1 MKPCVTPFR
10 RVLRGLTRPPL
21 LALVGITCSAPLAL
35 AEIFVQPGADLAAL
49 LASAPDGEVL
59 TFQGDAL
66 FVGSF
71 TWQNKSLTLR
81 SSPGTTTV
89 LRGLP
94 DQATIRLSAGT
105 GSSSGARL
113 EGLRIEP
120 GPGSGSLQPAAVAV
134 SGTGSGSP
142 TINLELDNCLWLG
155 RVSLGGT
162 GTLDIQANFQNCQG
176 ETLNL
181 SGTGDST
188 NDVRAK
194 GLKATD
200 INVSGTGQN
209 RTDLVL
215 EDSSFTTLGI
225 GGTSNSQQRVELRR
239 VTGELLQCFGVGD
252 GRAVVTGEEVNLG
265 ELNQICS
272 GNASAEVRLRGGA
285 LRGDLELAPNLNAA
299 VSCELGRMELFGS
312 VRLLGT
318 SSQPAELWLE
328 SCILS
333 GPGAGGQSTAIYAHA
348 PDRVRGVN
356 LTIVKHALALDTEA
370 PSQFSN
376 CLLQANRQAQ
386 GALLA
391 SGDVDHCL
399 SDQALF
405 AGQNG
410 NLFGQALWDERYAP
424 LPGSPALDAGN
435 PLTVLRFDADFDG
448 ALRLLDGNGDDQA
461 RIDIGAIEH
470 FGNCPPAAAFAVALP
485 VALPPLLQLLSLPRL
500 GSNLEATIAT
510 TPETAGTVLAIDL
523 PLTVPLTL
531 PGITGPLLLADT
543 QNLILSGG
551 QGFHSLSVPNKPG
564 LCGAELRAQ
573 GFRLRRTPFSYE
585 IEALN
590 AFDLVLG
597 Y

>member
-1 MKPCVTPFR
+1 
-10 RVLRGLTRPPL
+10 
-21 LALVGITCSAPLAL
+21 LALVGITCFAPLAL

-59 TFQGDAL
+59 TFQGDAV

-71 TWQNKSLTLR
+71 FWQNKSLTLR

-94 DQATIRLSAGT
+94 GLPTLSLSAST
-105 GSSSGARL
+105 FVSTGARI
-113 EGLRIEP
+113 EGLRIEAGLTAP
-120 GPGSGSLQPAAVAV
+120 GQQSQAISVG
-134 SGTGSGSP
+134 GTGSGNP
-142 TINLELDNCLWLG
+142 TIDLALDQCTWVGALTI
-155 RVSLGGT
+155 SGT
-162 GTLDIQANFQNCQG
+162 GTLGINASCQSCQG
-176 ETLNL
+176 DTLNL
-181 SGTGDST
+181 LGTGASRS
-188 NDVRAK
+188 DVRAK
-194 GLKATD
+194 GLKVED
-200 INVSGTGQN
+200 ISVAGTGQK
-209 RTDLVL
+209 RIELVL

-225 GGTSNSQQRVELRR
+225 GGTGDSQQRVELRR

-252 GRAVVTGEEVNLG
+252 GRAVVTGEEVTLG
-265 ELNQICS
+265 ELRQISS
-272 GNASAEVRLRGGA
+272 GNASAEVRFRGGA
-285 LRGDLELAPNLNAA
+285 LRGDLELAPNLNA
-299 VSCELGRMELFGS
+299 VDRCELGRMELFGS
-312 VRLLGT
+312 VRVVGT

-333 GPGAGGQSTAIYAHA
+333 GPGAGGQSTAIYARS

-356 LTIVKHALALDTEA
+356 LTIVKHALALDTAA

-376 CLLQANRQAQ
+376 CLLQANRQAG
-386 GALLA
+386 GALLVA
-391 SGDVDHCL
+391 GDVDHCL

-424 LPGSPALDAGN
+424 LPGSLALDAGN
-435 PLTVLRFDADFDG
+435 PLVALRFDADFDG
-448 ALRLLDGNGDDQA
+448 ALRLLDGNGDGQA

-485 VALPPLLQLLSLPRL
+485 VALPPLMQLLSLPRL

-510 TPETAGTVLAIDL
+510 TPETAGTVLAVDL

-543 QNLILSGG
+543 QNLVLSGG

-573 GFRLRRTPFSYE
+573 GFRLRRTPISYE